1 MSNNRNSYIFFQ
13 FKLICILI
21 SPWIAMFKWYTG
33 TTYIF
38 RLEDCRLQC
47 SDPNKMYVFKRDIL
61 LNVLN
66 VQMAT

>member
-1 MSNNRNSYIFFQ
+1 MFLWY
-13 FKLICILI
+13 KLILILI
-21 SPWIAMFKWYTG
+21 GSSIPVFKWYTG

-47 SDPNKMYVFKRDIL
+47 TDPNKMYEFKRDIL

-66 VQMAT
+66 VHMAT